1 MAREPAS
8 GSCETELV
16 PPGNSAEP
24 GTQPSLEAA
33 VHYYLLAL
41 SSSSSL
47 GPVEINTSLNV
58 VQVSDWVG
66 R

>member
-1 MAREPAS
+1 M
-8 GSCETELV
+8 
-16 PPGNSAEP
+16 PPGNTAEP

-33 VHYYLLAL
+33 VRYYLLAL